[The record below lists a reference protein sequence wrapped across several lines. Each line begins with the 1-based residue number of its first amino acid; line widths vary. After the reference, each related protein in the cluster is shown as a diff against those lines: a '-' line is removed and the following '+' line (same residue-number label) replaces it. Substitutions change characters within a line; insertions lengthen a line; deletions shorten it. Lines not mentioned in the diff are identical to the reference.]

1 MTSQNTTDSG
11 RVLTAPS
18 LGEMARVPILTDE
31 QRTAGALRSLQV
43 RLARAALKADL
54 ATYGAEFFA
63 AAWACLDAV
72 PAMQG
77 MKVYT
82 LLCALPGVGPKKAAR
97 LCQTAGIPLDR
108 KVQGCGVH
116 QRDKLF
122 ILLAK
127 L

>member
-1 MTSQNTTDSG
+1 MSHRNTTDSG

-31 QRTAGALRSLQV
+31 QRTAGSRRSLELRQARADV
-43 RLARAALKADL
+43 KARLARAGVAFL
-54 ATYGAEFFA
+54 AAVWYG
-63 AAWACLDAV
+63 DTIV
-72 PAMQG
+72 QG

-97 LCQTAGIPLDR
+97 LCQTSGIPLDR

>member
-1 MTSQNTTDSG
+1 MT
-11 RVLTAPS
+11 TAPS
-18 LGEMARVPILTDE
+18 LNDSARGVPSLTGE
-31 QRTAGALRSLQV
+31 QRTAGAKRSLELRQ
-43 RLARAALKADL
+43 ARARVKTWLELFSLGLTVGERIAV
-54 ATYGAEFFA
+54 
-63 AAWACLDAV
+63 AWEDPIV
-72 PAMQG
+72 QG
-77 MKVYT
+77 MKVYS

-97 LCQTAGIPLDR
+97 LCRTAGIDLDR

>member
-11 RVLTAPS
+11 SVLTAP
-18 LGEMARVPILTDE
+18 PLTDE
-31 QRTAGALRSLQV
+31 QRTAGAQRSLELRQ
-43 RLARAALKADL
+43 ARMALKTEL
-54 ATYGAEFFA
+54 AIYGAEFFA

-97 LCQTAGIPLDR
+97 LCQTSGIPLDR

>member
-1 MTSQNTTDSG
+1 
-11 RVLTAPS
+11 
-18 LGEMARVPILTDE
+18 
-31 QRTAGALRSLQV
+31 
-43 RLARAALKADL
+43 
-54 ATYGAEFFA
+54 
-63 AAWACLDAV
+63 
-72 PAMQG
+72 
-77 MKVYT
+77 MKVYS

-97 LCQTAGIPLDR
+97 LCRTAGIDLDR